1 MKSNTQWYVFVFVF
15 LVLLGLVSCTP
26 IKSILLGRPDAKDMG
41 RFTNSKINSD
51 TCFLFEKDNRDDI
64 KITDWSSDQ
73 PVFKPLLEL
82 CHEHS
87 VRSFIVIQNDTIKF
101 EYYRDE
107 LDENSLHPSYSISK
121 SMISCLVGIAID
133 EGWLQSVN
141 QKAIDFIPEIKNKPY
156 AEKLTIKHLLNHTS
170 GIKYSL
176 IEDGNLYY
184 GKNIIKELQNILF
197 VTLPGTNQ
205 EYLNVNS
212 QLLGII
218 LARSSGMSVTKLV
231 QQKIWAPIGMCNEGH
246 WSVDKY
252 GVEKSFCCLSATAK
266 DYAKFGRLYLN
277 RGLWNKQR
285 VFSESWYEESM
296 SRDTTDGSSHNYNYS
311 WHLGLKEYGDFMAI
325 GLYKQHLYIYPKK
338 NLIIV
343 LLNDREKPISAERV
357 NWWFIFRQIG
367 DEL

>member
-1 MKSNTQWYVFVFVF
+1 MKNNTQWHVLLFVF
-15 LVLLGLVSCTP
+15 LVLLGSESCTP
-26 IKSILLGRPDAKDMG
+26 IKGIFLGRPDAKDTS
-41 RFTNSKINSD
+41 RFKNSKIKSD
-51 TCFLFEKDNRDDI
+51 SCFLFEKDNRYDI

-73 PVFKPLLEL
+73 PVFKALQEL
-82 CHEHS
+82 CQEHS
-87 VRSFIVIQNDTIKF
+87 VRSFIVIQNDAIKF
-101 EYYRDE
+101 EYYRKG

-121 SMISCLVGIAID
+121 SMISCLIGIAID
-133 EGWLQSVN
+133 EGWIQNVN
-141 QKAIDFIPEIKNKPY
+141 QKAIDFIPEIQNKPY
-156 AEKLTIKHLLNHTS
+156 ADRLTIKHLLNHTS

-184 GKNIIKELQNILF
+184 GKNILNELQNIVF
-197 VTLPGTNQ
+197 TKPPGTKQ

-218 LARSSGMSVTKLV
+218 LSRISGVSVTELAE
-231 QQKIWAPIGMCNEGH
+231 QKIWGPIGMCSEGL

-252 GVEKSFCCLSATAK
+252 GIEKSFCCLSATAL

-277 RGLWNKQR
+277 KGLWKKQR
-285 VFSESWYEESM
+285 VFSESWYKKSI

-343 LLNDREKPISAERV
+343 LLNDREKPILAERI
-357 NWWFIFRQIG
+357 NWWFVFRQIG
-367 DEL
+367 DQL